1 MMSTVHINI
10 PPPIGALAGLA
21 IIACSLAILGVEI
34 YKAQALLEDWDRTRD
49 DADKGARGAE
59 HAAEQIADLRQR
71 LDVQPQPVAGPI
83 TEPMPAVLAEQTDEW
98 RGQFTFSEKGR
109 R

>member
-71 LDVQPQPVAGPI
+71 LAGDDQLQPNPALGPI
-83 TEPMPAVLAEQTDEW
+83 TEPMPAVT
-98 RGQFTFSEKGR
+98 TTTKGR
-109 R
+109 HSA

>member
-1 MMSTVHINI
+1 MMSTVNI
-10 PPPIGALAGLA
+10 DIPAPIGTLAGLA

-71 LDVQPQPVAGPI
+71 LAGDGQPQPAAGPI
-83 TEPMPAVLAEQTDEW
+83 TEPMPVVT
-98 RGQFTFSEKGR
+98 TTTKGR
-109 R
+109 HSA